1 MCLPAREQGAGTP
14 PSPAYNPGMRTSLV
28 LIVFLGA
35 ALPAFAQAPVERDTQ
50 LDPRKNQKVEHITVE
65 DKSNRI
71 DEVRVGGQSQS
82 VKVQP
87 KNAPAYEMQPT
98 DLARGAAATEGRD
111 GFAERKQRVWNV
123 FGF

>member
-1 MCLPAREQGAGTP
+1 
-14 PSPAYNPGMRTSLV
+14 MRTSLV
-28 LIVFLGA
+28 LIVLLGA
-35 ALPAFAQAPVERDTQ
+35 ALPVLAQAPVERETK
-50 LDPRKNQKVEHITVE
+50 LDPRKNQKIEHLTVE

-87 KNAPAYEMQPT
+87 KGAPAYEMQPT
-98 DLARGAAATEGRD
+98 DLARGAGATDSRN

>member
-1 MCLPAREQGAGTP
+1 
-14 PSPAYNPGMRTSLV
+14 MRTRLV
-28 LIVFLGA
+28 LLVLLGA
-35 ALPAFAQAPVERDTQ
+35 ALPAFAQAPAEREK
-50 LDPRKNQKVEHITVE
+50 LDPRKNQKIEHLTVE

-87 KNAPAYEMQPT
+87 KGAPAYEMQPT
-98 DLARGAAATEGRD
+98 DLARSAGAADSRD
-111 GFAERKQRVWNV
+111 SFAQRKQRVWNV

>member
-1 MCLPAREQGAGTP
+1 
-14 PSPAYNPGMRTSLV
+14 MRTRLV
-28 LIVFLGA
+28 LLVLLGA
-35 ALPAFAQAPVERDTQ
+35 ALPAFAQAPAEREK
-50 LDPRKNQKVEHITVE
+50 LDPRKNQKIEHLTVE

-87 KNAPAYEMQPT
+87 KGAPAYEMQPT
-98 DLARGAAATEGRD
+98 DLARGAGASGAADSSD
-111 GFAERKQRVWNV
+111 GFAQRKQRVWNV

>member
-1 MCLPAREQGAGTP
+1 
-14 PSPAYNPGMRTSLV
+14 MRSRLV
-28 LIVFLGA
+28 LLVLLGA
-35 ALPAFAQAPVERDTQ
+35 ALPAFAQAPAEREK
-50 LDPRKNQKVEHITVE
+50 LDPRKNQKIEHLTVE

-87 KNAPAYEMQPT
+87 KGAPAYEMQPT
-98 DLARGAAATEGRD
+98 DLARGTSPADSGD
-111 GFAERKQRVWNV
+111 GFAQRKQRVWNV

>member
-1 MCLPAREQGAGTP
+1 
-14 PSPAYNPGMRTSLV
+14 MRTRLV
-28 LIVFLGA
+28 LLVLLGA
-35 ALPAFAQAPVERDTQ
+35 ALPAFAQAPAEREK
-50 LDPRKNQKVEHITVE
+50 LDPRKNQKIEHLTVE

-87 KNAPAYEMQPT
+87 KGAPAYEMQPT
-98 DLARGAAATEGRD
+98 DLARGAGATDSRD
-111 GFAERKQRVWNV
+111 GFAQRKQRVWNV